1 MTIQGTSTSRF
12 AEVQDEF
19 ERSFADR
26 GEVGASV
33 CVTVDGET
41 VVDLWGG
48 IADPGTERPWTSDT
62 IGVVWSS
69 TKGAVAL
76 CAHMLAS
83 RGELDIDAPVTTYW
97 PEFGKNGKETIPVRQ
112 LLNHQAGMAALR
124 DPIPDEG
131 LCDWDLVVDALA
143 NQEPLWDPGTRNG
156 YSALTFG
163 HLIGEVVRRITGRS
177 PGTFFREEVA
187 EPLGLDFWIGLPEE
201 HEPRVAPNIS
211 AEFDPS
217 QPIPSFYQA
226 AMTDPSS
233 IAGMVA
239 MNSGGFLLPDAVNNR
254 RVHAAE
260 IPSANGITNARGL
273 AGLYRPLALDGAADG
288 VRLVDEGQLGAMSA
302 VSSATSVDATMLV
315 PTRWSL
321 GFMKAVDNRHR
332 PPGDSDSVLL
342 SDDAFGHVGA
352 GGSIGFA
359 DRPAS
364 LSFGYTMN
372 RQGSTTGLD
381 ARAQSLIDAVYRALG
396 YKQPANGGL
405 WYR

>member
-1 MTIQGTSTSRF
+1 MTTEGTCAVPF
-12 AEVQDEF
+12 AEVRDEF
-19 ERSFADR
+19 ERNFADR

-33 CVTVDGET
+33 CVTVEGET

-48 IADPGTERPWTSDT
+48 VADPATERPWAEDT
-62 IGVVWSS
+62 IGIVWSS

-76 CAHMLAS
+76 CAHILAS
-83 RGELDIDAPVTTYW
+83 RGELDINAPVTTYW
-97 PEFGKNGKETIPVRQ
+97 PEFGKNGKHAIPVRQ

-124 DPIPDEG
+124 EPIPDAG

-143 NQEPLWDPGTRNG
+143 AQEPLWEPGTRNG

-163 HLIGEVVRRITGRS
+163 HLVGEVVRRVSGRS
-177 PGTFFREEVA
+177 LGTFFREEVA

-211 AEFDPS
+211 AEFDPT

-226 AMTDPSS
+226 GMTDPAS
-233 IAGMVA
+233 VA
-239 MNSGGFLLPDAVNNR
+239 SLVMMNSGGFLLPDAVNNR

-273 AGLYRPLALDGAADG
+273 AGLYRPLALDGSADG

-321 GFMKAVDNRHR
+321 GFMKASDNRHLA
-332 PPGDSDSVLL
+332 PGDNDSVLL

-359 DRPAS
+359 DRPAR

-372 RQGSTTGLD
+372 RQGSTIGLD
-381 ARAQSLIDAVYRALG
+381 ERAQSLIDAAYRALG
-396 YKQPANGGL
+396 YQLPPNGGL